1 MILLTAEHLYKS
13 YSEKPLIEDI
23 SLGIHEGEK
32 IGVIGVNGTGKST
45 FLKLV
50 AGVETPDRGTI
61 VKGNGVRIGYLP
73 QNPEFQPGK
82 TVLEQAMAHAK
93 SESEEFECKN
103 LLTRLGITDF
113 NAPVETL
120 SGGQRKRV
128 AMAAVLS
135 SHSELLILDEP
146 TNHIDGDT
154 VQWLEE
160 YLARYQGALLMVT
173 HDRYFLD
180 RVTGKIAELTLGRMY
195 VYEGG
200 YSKFLELKA
209 QREEMELATER
220 KRQSLLRKELEWIQ
234 RGARARSTKARFRV
248 ERYEELSSRP
258 RPQVE
263 EQMESGAVEN
273 SFFMSR
279 LGKKTIELTDISG
292 GYGRKILFEGL
303 NYTLAR
309 DDRLGIVGPN
319 GSGKSTLLKLLA
331 GELAPSGG
339 EISVGETVKVGY
351 FSQECE
357 DMDLSLRV
365 IDYIKDRAN
374 IIETPEG
381 TLTASQM
388 LEKFLFPSALQYST
402 IGKLSGGERRRLY
415 LLRVL
420 MDAPNVLLLDEPTN
434 DLDIQTLGILEDYLD
449 SFPGAVIA
457 VSHDRYFLDRV
468 AEHLFVFEDGQI
480 NRRIGSYS
488 EYLLER
494 RAAQRRKEKAA
505 KPMKSE
511 AQLNRAPAQKL
522 KFSFREQR
530 EFETIDEVIASLEQ
544 KISDTD
550 EEIGRTVSDFIRL
563 QELTEQ
569 KEALEQEL
577 AQKMERWVY
586 LTELAEKIEAQG
598 KH

>member
-50 AGVETPDRGTI
+50 AGVEMPDRGTI

-303 NYTLAR
+303 
-309 DDRLGIVGPN
+309 
-319 GSGKSTLLKLLA
+319 K
-331 GELAPSGG
+331 
-339 EISVGETVKVGY
+339 
-351 FSQECE
+351 
-357 DMDLSLRV
+357 
-365 IDYIKDRAN
+365 
-374 IIETPEG
+374 
-381 TLTASQM
+381 
-388 LEKFLFPSALQYST
+388 
-402 IGKLSGGERRRLY
+402 
-415 LLRVL
+415 
-420 MDAPNVLLLDEPTN
+420 EP
-434 DLDIQTLGILEDYLD
+434 LI
-449 SFPGAVIA
+449 
-457 VSHDRYFLDRV
+457 
-468 AEHLFVFEDGQI
+468 
-480 NRRIGSYS
+480 
-488 EYLLER
+488 
-494 RAAQRRKEKAA
+494 
-505 KPMKSE
+505 
-511 AQLNRAPAQKL
+511 
-522 KFSFREQR
+522 
-530 EFETIDEVIASLEQ
+530 
-544 KISDTD
+544 
-550 EEIGRTVSDFIRL
+550 
-563 QELTEQ
+563 
-569 KEALEQEL
+569 
-577 AQKMERWVY
+577 
-586 LTELAEKIEAQG
+586 
-598 KH
+598 